1 MNTTST
7 LDLILFGGEPD
18 DDGPDYDGLD
28 AEAREAIAEA
38 AGTGVRAALWI
49 RTLAERQDDEGN
61 RRCLERYARA
71 VERIL
76 SREIVLDRDGPL
88 EGELLYE
95 LDPAHFTLQRPGTG
109 PMDLRP
115 AERVALAAIGAATAS
130 APGLAANHTLGTD
143 LPRVVA
149 LISHTL
155 AVGGA
160 PTPTTLPC

>member
-1 MNTTST
+1 MNTTSST

-28 AEAREAIAEA
+28 TEEREAIAEA
-38 AGTGVRAALWI
+38 AGAGVRAALWI
-49 RTLAERQDDEGN
+49 RTLAERQDEEDN
-61 RRCLERYARA
+61 RQCLERYARA

-76 SREIVLDRDGPL
+76 AREIVLDRDGPL

-95 LDPAHFTLQRPGTG
+95 LDPAHFTLDRRDAG
-109 PMDLRP
+109 PMDLQP

-130 APGLAANHTLGTD
+130 APTMVMVDLATD
-143 LPRVVA
+143 LPRMCELVDQA
-149 LISHTL
+149 L

-160 PTPTTLPC
+160 PDRAA